1 MITDRSAA
9 YAAQLESTRRI
20 GTASVCTSGLT
31 SLPSETSTQ
40 LAIIDNPFLIPIP
53 PKRVFL
59 LEGPKNMLMIEAS
72 PSLKD
77 LPRVVDRMDDVVEK
91 ETVEE
96 HLEGTRR
103 AEEGLVLQPW
113 MDMDI
118 DEEGEEG
125 REGEDQVDGELPE
138 NHQEESEDEVQY
150 TGTSKRK
157 DSNQVKPEPREG
169 DDDGDNDPLLPHA
182 TPLPPKKTRRTVKPR
197 KVGGSRI
204 PAVPEYR

>member
-1 MITDRSAA
+1 MR
-9 YAAQLESTRRI
+9 
-20 GTASVCTSGLT
+20 TASICTSGLT

-40 LAIIDNPFLIPIP
+40 LAIIDNPFIIPIP

-59 LEGPKNMLMIEAS
+59 LEGPKNMLMIETP
-72 PSLKD
+72 PSFKD
-77 LPRVVDRMDDVVEK
+77 LPRVVDRMDDIDEEERDRTAKTSDVVTSGRTDGE
-91 ETVEE
+91 
-96 HLEGTRR
+96 LE
-103 AEEGLVLQPW
+103 LQPW

-118 DEEGEEG
+118 DGQGGEG
-125 REGEDQVDGELPE
+125 REGEGQVNGDLLE
-138 NHQEESEDEVQY
+138 HQQEEESEDEVQY

-169 DDDGDNDPLLPHA
+169 DDDGDDDPLLPHA
-182 TPLPPKKTRRTVKPR
+182 TPVLPKKTRRTVKPR

>member
-1 MITDRSAA
+1 MR
-9 YAAQLESTRRI
+9 
-20 GTASVCTSGLT
+20 TASICTSGLT

-59 LEGPKNMLMIEAS
+59 LEGPKNMLMIEAP

-77 LPRVVDRMDDVVEK
+77 LPRVVDRMDDIDEEERDRIAKTSDVV
-91 ETVEE
+91 TSGCTDGG
-96 HLEGTRR
+96 LE
-103 AEEGLVLQPW
+103 LQPW

-125 REGEDQVDGELPE
+125 REREDQADGELQE

-157 DSNQVKPEPREG
+157 DSNQVKPEPRES
-169 DDDGDNDPLLPHA
+169 DNDGDNDPLLPHA
-182 TPLPPKKTRRTVKPR
+182 TPVPPRKTRRTVKPR